1 MFGIFGGL
9 SGTLGAP
16 KKLKPMSQESP
27 SNPPD
32 RKRVLVADDHP
43 IVRDGLVQLIN
54 QQSDLI
60 CCGQA
65 ANQMEVFANVAALQ
79 PQLLVLDMRLK
90 DSDGLE
96 LIKSLKAQYAE
107 LPILVLSQFDEEL
120 YAERALRAGALGY
133 VMKEQASKEVVD
145 AMRTVLAGKIYVTPA
160 MTARLLQKAITT
172 KAGPADPSLENLTDR
187 ELQVLQFL
195 GTGLSTREIAAKM
208 RLSIKTVETYRE
220 HLKHKLGLRNA
231 EQLVYYARNWAEK
244 SLGSPRLE

>member
-1 MFGIFGGL
+1 
-9 SGTLGAP
+9 
-16 KKLKPMSQESP
+16 MSLEAYQQP
-27 SNPPD
+27 PNP

-54 QQSDLI
+54 QQVDLV

-65 ANQMEVFANVAALQ
+65 ATQPEVFAAVTTLQ
-79 PQLLVLDMRLK
+79 PELLVLDLRLK

-96 LIKSLKAQYAE
+96 LIKSLKSQLPE

-133 VMKEQASKEVVD
+133 VMKEQASKEVLD

-160 MTARLLQKAITT
+160 MTAKLLQKALAT
-172 KAGPADPSLENLTDR
+172 KPATAEPSADKLTDR
-187 ELQVLQFL
+187 ELQVLQCL
-195 GTGLSTREIAAKM
+195 GTGLSTREIAAQM

-231 EQLVYYARNWAEK
+231 DELVYYARNWAEK
-244 SLGSPRLE
+244 NLGSPRRE

>member
-1 MFGIFGGL
+1 MSHETGIPP
-9 SGTLGAP
+9 ANP
-16 KKLKPMSQESP
+16 SP
-27 SNPPD
+27 

-54 QQSDLI
+54 QQPDLV

-65 ANQMEVFANVAALQ
+65 ATQPEVFAAVTTHR
-79 PQLLVLDMRLK
+79 PELLVLDLRLK
-90 DSDGLE
+90 DGDGLE
-96 LIKSLKAQYAE
+96 LIKSLRSQHPE
-107 LPILVLSQFDEEL
+107 VPVLVLSQFDEEL

-160 MTARLLQKAITT
+160 MTARLLQKAIAA
-172 KAGPADPSLENLTDR
+172 KPPAADASAENLTDR
-187 ELQVLQFL
+187 ELQVLQCL
-195 GTGLSTREIAAKM
+195 GTGLSTREIATKM

-231 EQLVYYARNWAEK
+231 EELVYYARNWAEK
-244 SLGSPRLE
+244 NLGSPRLE